1 VRGTKREGE
10 KERKTELTVYSNQMR
25 EILRTK
31 HCNEGRPSKKEKHN
45 KCSIIVQRTR
55 ISCKSCEEKSE
66 RERED
71 LVSDDDVST

>member
-1 VRGTKREGE
+1 
-10 KERKTELTVYSNQMR
+10 MR

-31 HCNEGRPSKKEKHN
+31 HCNEGRPSKNEKHN

-55 ISCKSCEEKSE
+55 ISCNSCEEKAQRERE

-71 LVSDDDVST
+71 VVSDDDVST